1 MKTQFWLYATL
12 LLIVLPKAH
21 SQGPPITVDAPIM
34 LGGKTQ
40 VINSLT
46 EIRTT
51 EAGTFVS
58 FPVMYQYLPNSN
70 SVVAIS
76 IPWVS
81 YDFKEGVFFSDDHQH
96 GQLNTGFP
104 QNGKTLQPFNPTD
117 TSVTGTTLGDI
128 MLTGKY
134 QLYRNDGTGK
144 TFRVAAKTVQ
154 TLPTGEKLGIR
165 RMSMGYYQG
174 YYGFITAYESLRF
187 GVANELGYNWSPKTQ
202 TDEFVHKL
210 GFGLP
215 LLKPT
220 YPVNQINLYFEYS
233 GYLMTQQSDYQLLFA
248 QGIQYAKG
256 KYIVEASLQLPLVQ
270 NMPELQ
276 KHKSSLFIGGRYVF

>member
-1 MKTQFWLYATL
+1 MKTHFWLFATL

-58 FPVMYQYLPNSN
+58 FPLMYQYLPNSN
-70 SVVAIS
+70 SVIAVN
-76 IPWVS
+76 IPFVS
-81 YDFKEGVFFSDDHQH
+81 YDFNGLSSAEFTN
-96 GQLNTGFP
+96 LN
-104 QNGKTLQPFNPTD
+104 
-117 TSVTGTTLGDI
+117 GTTLGDI
-128 MLTGKY
+128 SITGKY

-144 TFRVAAKTVQ
+144 TFRIAAKTVQ

-187 GVANELGYNWSPKTQ
+187 GVANELGYNWSPETQ
-202 TDEFVHKL
+202 TDELVHKL

-233 GYLMTQQSDYQLLFA
+233 GYWMTQQSDYQLLFA
-248 QGIQYAKG
+248 QGIQYARG